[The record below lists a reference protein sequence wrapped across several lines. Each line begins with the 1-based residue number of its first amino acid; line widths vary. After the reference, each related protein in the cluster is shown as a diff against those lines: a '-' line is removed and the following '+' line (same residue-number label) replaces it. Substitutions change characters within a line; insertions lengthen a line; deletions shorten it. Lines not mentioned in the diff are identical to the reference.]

1 MTWDYIAGFIDGE
14 GSIVKRKRV
23 YNLLISQTQ
32 FEVLEEIRKF
42 IGCGLVHALG
52 RRKSHWKD
60 AWLYNAG
67 GGKNTYYILE
77 NVANKLIVK
86 RDLAIRVLHELKLRL
101 QETEEI
107 KNLKK
112 DRIKRAKTLRQMKW
126 SYRKIAKELGTD
138 FGYVRRLIIS
148 EK

>member
-107 KNLKK
+107 KKSQEGSDQKGKNIETNEMVIQKNS
-112 DRIKRAKTLRQMKW
+112 KRT
-126 SYRKIAKELGTD
+126 
-138 FGYVRRLIIS
+138 
-148 EK
+148 

>member
-1 MTWDYIAGFIDGE
+1 
-14 GSIVKRKRV
+14 
-23 YNLLISQTQ
+23 
-32 FEVLEEIRKF
+32 VLEEIRKF
-42 IGCGLVHALG
+42 IGCGIVHALG

-77 NVANKLIVK
+77 NVVDKLIVK
-86 RDLAIRVLHELKLRL
+86 KEVAVRVMGELKIRL
-101 QETEEI
+101 
-107 KNLKK
+107 KNLDSIKK
-112 DRIKRAKTLRQMKW
+112 LKVDRIKKAKLLREQKW
-126 SYRKIAKELGTD
+126 SYRKIAKELKTD

>member
-1 MTWDYIAGFIDGE
+1 MSWDYIAGFIDGE

-23 YNLLISQTQ
+23 YNLLISQAQ
-32 FEVLEEIRKF
+32 FEVLEKIRKF
-42 IGCGLVHALG
+42 IGFGIVHALG
-52 RRKSHWKD
+52 RRKSHWKN

-77 NVANKLIVK
+77 NVADKLIVK
-86 RDLAIRVLHELKLRL
+86 KELAVRVMGELKIRL
-101 QETEEI
+101 
-107 KNLKK
+107 KNLDLMRQLKIDRMKK
-112 DRIKRAKTLRQMKW
+112 AKLLREKKW

-148 EK
+148 QK